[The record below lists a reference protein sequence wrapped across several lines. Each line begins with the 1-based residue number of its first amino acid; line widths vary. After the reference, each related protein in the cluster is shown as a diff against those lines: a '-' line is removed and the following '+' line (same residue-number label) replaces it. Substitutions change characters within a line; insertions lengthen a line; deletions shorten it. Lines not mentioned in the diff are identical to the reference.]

1 MARPSLAAARKRTTA
16 RPAVPATIVEIARAC
31 GVSTASVS
39 RALNGRSGVGSVTRG
54 RILEVARELGYTP
67 DSRARALVTGRVPF
81 IALVL
86 PDITN
91 PFYPEVA
98 RGAEEELQRA
108 GHSLLLINTGWRRER
123 LLQSFQL
130 ISGNHVGGLLMAVPL
145 EGLGG
150 ELSQWEKIEGSVVMV
165 GRAGPRLNG
174 VLVDD
179 RHGGWLAGRQLAKAG
194 WRQIAFLGGPEKD
207 RVSRARLGG
216 LRRALESPEAKSRLT
231 DLVPGDWTVD
241 GGHARALALLR
252 SRRPPDAIFAANDLI
267 ALGVARAAA
276 EAGRSLG
283 EDLGLIGYDDIDA
296 VRFLETPI
304 TSVAQPKLEIG
315 RRAAR
320 LLLSAIAD
328 GVREQRDRIRP
339 ELVVRRSCGA
349 SRDAGDA
356 SEPDT
361 GAR

>member
-1 MARPSLAAARKRTTA
+1 MAPPSFAPAGQRAAS
-16 RPAVPATIVEIARAC
+16 ATIVEIARVC

-39 RALNGRSGVGSVTRG
+39 RALNRRSGVGAATRE

-81 IALVL
+81 VALVL

-91 PFYPEVA
+91 PFFPAVA
-98 RGAEEELQRA
+98 RGAEEELQA
-108 GHSLLLINTGWRRER
+108 VGHSLLLINTGWRPER
-123 LLQSFQL
+123 LRRSFEL

-145 EGLGG
+145 EGLGRDF
-150 ELSQWEKIEGSVVMV
+150 SQWERFEGSIVMV
-165 GRAGPRLNG
+165 GRAVPRGSRLNA
-174 VLVDD
+174 VLVDN
-179 RHGGWLAGRQLAKAG
+179 RYGGWLAGRQLCKAG
-194 WRQIAFLGGPEKD
+194 WREIAYLGGPEKD
-207 RVSRARLGG
+207 RVSRERLGG
-216 LRRALESPEAKSRLT
+216 LRRALDAPGAQGQLNEV
-231 DLVPGDWTVD
+231 VPGDWTLE
-241 GGHARALALLR
+241 GGQRRATALLQ

-276 EAGRSLG
+276 EAGRGLG
-283 EDLGLIGYDDIDA
+283 EDLGLVGYDDIDA

-304 TSVAQPKLEIG
+304 TSVAQPKLEMG

-328 GVREQRDRIRP
+328 GVREQRDRLRP

-349 SRDAGDA
+349 SRGVRAAPG
-356 SEPDT
+356 

>member
-1 MARPSLAAARKRTTA
+1 MST
-16 RPAVPATIVEIARAC
+16 TIVEIAHAC

-39 RALNGRSGVGSVTRG
+39 RALNDRDGVGAATRAH
-54 RILEVARELGYTP
+54 ILEAVRRLGYTP
-67 DSRARALVTGRVPF
+67 DNRARALVTGRVPF

-91 PFYPEVA
+91 PFFPEVA

-108 GHSLLLINTGWRRER
+108 GHSLLLVNTGWRRER
-123 LLQSFQL
+123 LRQSFEL

-145 EGLGG
+145 EGLGR
-150 ELSQWEKIEGSVVMV
+150 ELSQWEKVEGSIVMV
-165 GRAGPRLNG
+165 GRAVPRGSRLNA
-174 VLVDD
+174 VLVDN
-179 RHGGWLAGRQLAKAG
+179 RHGGWLAGRQLCKAG
-194 WRQIAFLGGPEKD
+194 WREIAFLGGPEKD

-216 LRRALESPEAKSRLT
+216 LRRALEAPGVQSRLT
-231 DLVPGDWTVD
+231 EVVPGDWTVD
-241 GGHARALALLR
+241 GGHHRALALLR
-252 SRRPPDAIFAANDLI
+252 SQRPPEAIFAANDLI

-276 EAGRSLG
+276 EAGRRLG

-328 GVREQRDRIRP
+328 GVREQRDRLRP

-349 SRDAGDA
+349 SRDAGDS
-356 SEPDT
+356 SEPAE
-361 GAR
+361 GVRSQ